1 MKRDLEKIDELIK
14 ETLNVEEAEFYDS
27 LEERNL
33 FGKLGEVYKGKMG
46 WLIVVMNLVTLVFLG
61 LFVYCLVQF
70 FETNDTNMLIK
81 WALGGFICW
90 SFLTM
95 IKLYIWMQMNRNDV
109 LRELKR
115 IELQLAVL
123 KERDTTNK

>member
-1 MKRDLEKIDELIK
+1 MKRELERIDELIK
-14 ETLNVEEAEFYDS
+14 ETLSTEEAQFYES

-46 WLIVVMNLVTLVFLG
+46 WLIVVMNIVNLVFLG
-61 LFVYCLVQF
+61 LFVYCLIQF

-81 WALGGFICW
+81 WAFGGVMCW
-90 SFLTM
+90 TFMAM

-123 KERDTTNK
+123 KERETA

>member
-1 MKRDLEKIDELIK
+1 MKRDLEKIDELIR
-14 ETLNVEEAEFYDS
+14 ETLNVEEAQFYDS

-81 WALGGFICW
+81 WVLGGFICW
-90 SFLTM
+90 SFMAM

-123 KERDTTNK
+123 KERNTTNK

>member
-14 ETLNVEEAEFYDS
+14 ETLNVEEAQFYDS

-46 WLIVVMNLVTLVFLG
+46 WLMVVMNLVTLVFLG

-70 FETNDTNMLIK
+70 FETDETNMFIK

-90 SFLTM
+90 SFMAM

-123 KERDTTNK
+123 KERNTTAK